1 MTPTLPLPL
10 AASGF
15 SAVITEKSRLNDE
28 METDGVLPDPELELA
43 LEDGVL
49 LPLLLH
55 AASATPA
62 VMAAADVQLIL
73 VNRFKQ
79 ITSTV
84 CGFAAGCILAPLRAR
99 ATANSA
105 FNGNHKPEGINAP
118 LTSPRRHK
126 NSVNNLGTEE
136 ALVVTLAQNGSPP
149 AAG

>member
-1 MTPTLPLPL
+1 M
-10 AASGF
+10 
-15 SAVITEKSRLNDE
+15 
-28 METDGVLPDPELELA
+28 LPDPDPALA

-84 CGFAAGCILAPLRAR
+84 CGFAVWVHLTPLRAR

-105 FNGNHKPEGINAP
+105 FNRNHKPKGINAP

-126 NSVNNLGTEE
+126 NSVNNLGTE
-136 ALVVTLAQNGSPP
+136 AASVVTLAQNGSLP

>member
-1 MTPTLPLPL
+1 L
-10 AASGF
+10 AVIGF
-15 SAVITEKSRLNDE
+15 SAVITVKSRLNDE
-28 METDGVLPDPELELA
+28 AETDGVLLDPELELA

-84 CGFAAGCILAPLRAR
+84 CGFAVWVHPCALARAR
-99 ATANSA
+99 HRELS
-105 FNGNHKPEGINAP
+105 F
-118 LTSPRRHK
+118 
-126 NSVNNLGTEE
+126 
-136 ALVVTLAQNGSPP
+136 
-149 AAG
+149 

>member
-1 MTPTLPLPL
+1 LPW

-15 SAVITEKSRLNDE
+15 SAAITEKSRLNDE
-28 METDGVLPDPELELA
+28 AETDGVLLDPELELA

-62 VMAAADVQLIL
+62 VMAAAEVQLIL

-84 CGFAAGCILAPLRAR
+84 CGSAGGVHPCALARAR
-99 ATANSA
+99 HCELS
-105 FNGNHKPEGINAP
+105 F
-118 LTSPRRHK
+118 
-126 NSVNNLGTEE
+126 
-136 ALVVTLAQNGSPP
+136 
-149 AAG
+149 

>member
-1 MTPTLPLPL
+1 L
-10 AASGF
+10 AVIGF
-15 SAVITEKSRLNDE
+15 SAVITVKSRLNDE
-28 METDGVLPDPELELA
+28 AETDGVLPDPELALA

-84 CGFAAGCILAPLRAR
+84 CGFAVWVHPYALAR
-99 ATANSA
+99 AS
-105 FNGNHKPEGINAP
+105 HHE
-118 LTSPRRHK
+118 
-126 NSVNNLGTEE
+126 LGF
-136 ALVVTLAQNGSPP
+136 
-149 AAG
+149 